1 MQTPREISEN
11 RAMHGIAVA
20 LLTEDR
26 ERLSELQHRLDS
38 TSLAR
43 VVFGNVGFP
52 AGPTDN
58 VLRQIQDLRAE
69 VVVVDIS
76 AENPQSA
83 IRAIELL
90 QANTLQLAIFA
101 NGTMQQPTTIVASMR
116 AGAGEYLD
124 DSAGA
129 EALLEALTR
138 FSSNRTRTRGGAGR
152 ARIFTFLSAKGG
164 AGATTAAVNTAVA
177 LQQAYG
183 DVVLVDFA
191 PVGNAQLHLNLRPS
205 FGVPDALENLHRL
218 DASLLEGLMTMA
230 KDGLHLL
237 AGPQQPYASIPTPA
251 ELARLF
257 DLLANHYRY
266 VVVDASSRLDS
277 TTRLLSDLS
286 NAVLMVAQTDV
297 VSLWSAGRIHA
308 FLEEGAGRNRLRMV
322 LNRYKKIPG
331 FTDEDV
337 EHSTRCKVLW
347 KIPNA
352 YQAISPAIDHGT
364 PVVLQ
369 DNQEVSRSFRALAAA
384 LADASGTSEGGL
396 DLVYAQEKTDS
407 SNKKSTGRLLISP
420 VRAGQ

>member
-26 ERLSELQHRLDS
+26 EHLSELQRRVES
-38 TSLAR
+38 TSLGRA
-43 VVFGNVGFP
+43 VFSNVGFP
-52 AGPTDN
+52 AGPTDPI
-58 VLRQIQDLRAE
+58 LRQIQDLRVE

-76 AENPQSA
+76 AENPQPA

-101 NGTMQQPTTIVASMR
+101 NGSMKQPTTIVASMR

-218 DASLLEGLMTMA
+218 DASLLEGLMTTA

-237 AGPQQPYASIPTPA
+237 AGPQQPYPSVPTPA

-308 FLEEGAGRNRLRMV
+308 FLEEGAGRNRLRIV
-322 LNRYKKIPG
+322 LNRHKKIPG

-369 DNQEVSRSFRALAAA
+369 ESQEVSRSFRALAAA
-384 LADASGTSEGGL
+384 LADASPTAEGGL

-407 SNKKSTGRLLISP
+407 TKKKAPGRLLISP
-420 VRAGQ
+420 ARAGQ

>member
-26 ERLSELQHRLDS
+26 ERSSELQSRLEA
-38 TSLAR
+38 TRLAR
-43 VVFGNVGFP
+43 VVFSNVGFP
-52 AGPTDN
+52 LGPTDSI
-58 VLRQIQDLRAE
+58 LRQIQDLRAE

-76 AENPQSA
+76 SENPQ
-83 IRAIELL
+83 RAIKAIEII

-101 NGTMQQPTTIVASMR
+101 NGTMQQPATIVASMR

-124 DSAGA
+124 ETAGS
-129 EALLEALTR
+129 EALLEAFTR
-138 FSSNRTRTRGGAGR
+138 FSSNRTRTRGGAGK

-183 DVVLVDFA
+183 NVVLVDFA
-191 PVGNAQLHLNLRPS
+191 PVGHAQLHLNVRPS

-218 DASLLEGLMTMA
+218 DASLLDGLMTPA

-237 AGPQQPYASIPTPA
+237 AGPQQPYHAIPTPA

-257 DLLANHYRY
+257 DLLVNHYRY
-266 VVVDASSRLDS
+266 VVVDVSSRLDS

-297 VSLWSAGRIHA
+297 VTLWSASRIHS

-331 FTDEDV
+331 FTDEDI
-337 EHSTRCKVLW
+337 ESATHCKVLW

-352 YQAISPAIDHGT
+352 FHAISPAIDHGA

-369 DNQEVSRSFRALAAA
+369 EGLEVSRSFRALAAA
-384 LADASGTSEGGL
+384 LAEASSTAEGGL
-396 DLVYAQEKTDS
+396 DLVYAQEKADVK
-407 SNKKSTGRLLISP
+407 KKSPARLLITP
-420 VRAGQ
+420 ARAGQ